1 MSSSEQH
8 VRLLSEHVINKIA
21 AGEVVERPASVLKEL
36 AENALDAGA
45 TQLDVD
51 VVAGGR
57 KLVAVT
63 DNGSGMGRDDALLA
77 LERHATSKIRDVD
90 DIEKINSL
98 GFRGEAL
105 AAIASVSRFRL
116 ETCTHT
122 ESTGTEIT
130 ISGGKIQDVRDAG
143 CPAGTRFEVRDLFFN
158 VPARRKFLRTHQ
170 TELAHLRSGFIVL
183 ALAHPEVGMSFTVD
197 GRETY
202 RLPGGAGL
210 DERICELFGNDRIS
224 TLRPVDGSGPGV
236 AVHGY
241 VSVPTI
247 NRQDRNEQYVFI
259 NGRATSAAVIGYG
272 IREGFHTLVPS
283 GRYPSVFLFI
293 DIDPLLVDVNV
304 HPTKREVRFR
314 RPSDVRDVVIRGIRD
329 ALAPTGGSRPPALP
343 DMSTDLPPPEL
354 PRASEARQLDIE
366 DLPPLRA
373 FKYPRRLADDSFP
386 DELFAVKTSPA
397 ATVSAPTAG
406 GDAPDLGASSESPAA
421 AAPGAAGTS
430 PWGWCRVLGQIG
442 GLYVVLETE
451 DGMVMM
457 DPHAAHERVLFE
469 QFLGDVTDASV
480 ESQTLLIPMTVELEA
495 RDAMLVRRNE
505 ELFKQ
510 MGFGISEFGGD
521 SFVVDAL
528 PTCFSGAGPEKLL
541 IEMAHGLE
549 RAGGRG
555 GTGRWR
561 EEAIAQAA
569 CKAAVK
575 ARDSLTVQEIER
587 LVVDLSRAG
596 MPYTCPHGR
605 PTLVFTSFHEMN
617 RKFGRE

>member
-1 MSSSEQH
+1 MSTSEQH

-202 RLPGGAGL
+202 RLPGG
-210 DERICELFGNDRIS
+210 
-224 TLRPVDGSGPGV
+224 
-236 AVHGY
+236 
-241 VSVPTI
+241 
-247 NRQDRNEQYVFI
+247 
-259 NGRATSAAVIGYG
+259 
-272 IREGFHTLVPS
+272 
-283 GRYPSVFLFI
+283 
-293 DIDPLLVDVNV
+293 
-304 HPTKREVRFR
+304 
-314 RPSDVRDVVIRGIRD
+314 
-329 ALAPTGGSRPPALP
+329 
-343 DMSTDLPPPEL
+343 
-354 PRASEARQLDIE
+354 
-366 DLPPLRA
+366 
-373 FKYPRRLADDSFP
+373 
-386 DELFAVKTSPA
+386 
-397 ATVSAPTAG
+397 
-406 GDAPDLGASSESPAA
+406 
-421 AAPGAAGTS
+421 
-430 PWGWCRVLGQIG
+430 
-442 GLYVVLETE
+442 
-451 DGMVMM
+451 
-457 DPHAAHERVLFE
+457 
-469 QFLGDVTDASV
+469 
-480 ESQTLLIPMTVELEA
+480 
-495 RDAMLVRRNE
+495 
-505 ELFKQ
+505 
-510 MGFGISEFGGD
+510 
-521 SFVVDAL
+521 
-528 PTCFSGAGPEKLL
+528 
-541 IEMAHGLE
+541 
-549 RAGGRG
+549 
-555 GTGRWR
+555 
-561 EEAIAQAA
+561 
-569 CKAAVK
+569 
-575 ARDSLTVQEIER
+575 
-587 LVVDLSRAG
+587 
-596 MPYTCPHGR
+596 
-605 PTLVFTSFHEMN
+605 
-617 RKFGRE
+617 